1 MGYQEETIKKL
12 NDDIVDASKLADTAH
27 TREQNAQEVIE
38 DLRLS
43 ITKLNHE
50 VKQRNRKISI
60 DEE

>member
-38 DLRLS
+38 DLRLT